1 MIDVFTV
8 LSSSNE
14 GARDLPLHAISLPSL
29 TKYVFDS
36 GNLRR
41 PKLPIPMACVT
52 KNAKDEE
59 APEAIEFKTIRRGRL
74 GPIASPLNRDE
85 LGKWQTIAEVMV
97 D

>member
-14 GARDLPLHAISLPSL
+14 GARPPLHAISPPPL
-29 TKYVFDS
+29 TQSVCDS
-36 GNLRR
+36 GNLRH

-52 KNAKDEE
+52 KNTQDEE

>member
-1 MIDVFTV
+1 M
-8 LSSSNE
+8 SSPSHHHHMRV
-14 GARDLPLHAISLPSL
+14 GDLPCMSSDPTS
-29 TKYVFDS
+29 YQSVCDS

-41 PKLPIPMACVT
+41 PKLPIPMASVT
-52 KNAKDEE
+52 KSTQDDE
-59 APEAIEFKTIRRGRL
+59 APEAIEFKTIRRGRV

>member
-1 MIDVFTV
+1 M
-8 LSSSNE
+8 SSPSYLHQMRVRN
-14 GARDLPLHAISLPSL
+14 LPLHAISPPSITNL
-29 TKYVFDS
+29 SMIS

-52 KNAKDEE
+52 KNTKDEE